1 MANGRGN
8 VFMFGQKSFSEAGAV
23 TSLVSGYLL
32 EMLVQLRQSS
42 YWLLL
47 ATKHLIS
54 CDYWK

>member
-1 MANGRGN
+1 
-8 VFMFGQKSFSEAGAV
+8 MFGQKSFSEAGAV

-32 EMLVQLRQSS
+32 EMLVQWRQSS